1 MFRGLSV
8 PAHGATAALI
18 GLVPATFLF
27 RRLTARPDPGPR
39 APRSLVAC
47 VAAFGAMAVV
57 AGTWAIQ
64 HERPGFGDEPSSGA
78 MVAGGAAVT
87 IVLLILLL
95 FPRES

>member
-1 MFRGLSV
+1 MFRGLNV

-27 RRLTARPDPGPR
+27 WRLTARPDPGPR
-39 APRSLVAC
+39 APRPFVAC

-57 AGTWAIQ
+57 AGAWAIR
-64 HERPGFGDEPSSGA
+64 HERPGFAGEAVSGA

-87 IVLLILLL
+87 IVFLILLL
-95 FPRES
+95 FPRKA